1 MSHSEVHHPHTP
13 SSGDAGE
20 AVSTSQRRVM
30 SAADIALVATFAA
43 LTAVCA
49 ILPAITIG
57 GLVPITLQ
65 TFAVL
70 LTGAVL
76 GARRG
81 FFAILLYIG
90 IGIIGL
96 PVFASGAA
104 GLAPFAGPSVGYLV
118 AMPFAAS
125 LTGFMVQRLNR
136 RSAVWTTVGTTLAA
150 IIAGIVV
157 MYPLG
162 IAGLMWRA
170 GMSFGEAFV
179 ANLAFVPGDLIK
191 AILAGL
197 IASAVHR
204 AFPDLLPR
212 NRHRDHR

>member
-191 AILAGL
+191 AVLAGL

-212 NRHRDHR
+212 NRRRDHR